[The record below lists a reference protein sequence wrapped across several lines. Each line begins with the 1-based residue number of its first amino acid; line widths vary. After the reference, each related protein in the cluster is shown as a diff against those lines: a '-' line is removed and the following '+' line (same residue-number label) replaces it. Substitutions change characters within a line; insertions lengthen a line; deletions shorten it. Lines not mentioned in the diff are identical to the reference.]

1 MKRGSLWL
9 QVFLLFS
16 SFLIFFSIRRESII
30 GDDGQNNIDVRIRI
44 KRQKTKIDGEEFEK
58 FGVLAG
64 VNNFYGML
72 TGRKFDFEKAI
83 QAHQEGKILS
93 EIMDEITFEV
103 EEEPFDGF

>member
-1 MKRGSLWL
+1 MITDPADEEK
-9 QVFLLFS
+9 
-16 SFLIFFSIRRESII
+16 
-30 GDDGQNNIDVRIRI
+30 

-93 EIMDEITFEV
+93 EIMDAITFEV
-103 EEEPFDGF
+103 EEEPFDGFLRMTSIKILS

>member
-1 MKRGSLWL
+1 MTVDPAEEEK
-9 QVFLLFS
+9 
-16 SFLIFFSIRRESII
+16 
-30 GDDGQNNIDVRIRI
+30 

-64 VNNFYGML
+64 MNNFYGML

-103 EEEPFDGF
+103 EEEPFCPNGSKKTDGASVITMSLILDSDRYS